1 MTVRALVALV
11 LVSCGTMAGRGWALA
26 DLPATWEL
34 LHAIASQCGRD
45 DTPLADQA
53 WWTLQKVADDW
64 YWFGRDRRVVVGQWE
79 VRLVLDRAAVGD
91 GDVLLGEALA
101 VGGEMESGRVTRDI
115 RQELFVVARPTTTLA
130 RLRTFL
136 GIHRDPRIR
145 LDE

>member
-1 MTVRALVALV
+1 M
-11 LVSCGTMAGRGWALA
+11 
-26 DLPATWEL
+26 
-34 LHAIASQCGRD
+34 
-45 DTPLADQA
+45 
-53 WWTLQKVADDW
+53 QKVADDW
-64 YWFGRDRRVVVGQWE
+64 YWFGRGRRVVVGQWE

-101 VGGEMESGRVTRDI
+101 VGGEMESGTVTRDI